1 MVVVQGS
8 KMIGLIQAFIQQG
21 DSPFTIILNFILTT
35 LPLTFPLAALFSSMF
50 YFHKLQ
56 EEGHYVA
63 IRSIGL
69 SEKFFIFPVMLCI
82 FFFSS
87 WFYSVNQYRI
97 PGIRGQLRL
106 MGNEVKAK
114 SFLNELRPGIFNN
127 SLNGITFFAEKIDST
142 SYQMHEIFMKFKMG
156 QDTTKAIMSEEG
168 HFDLNTKSDMGVGK
182 LVLGKGQMLVW
193 DANKKILEKFLFQKY
208 EYPLPIM
215 GEQLNVSVKASFLN
229 KEELDTLMAK
239 KETYFQEKFIDEEML
254 VRISL
259 EYLERYTLPISIV
272 LFSLLGSVLGGVFTP
287 RAQKNKKVLYA
298 LLTVI
303 FYYIL
308 YFLLVGLSKKFLISP
323 WIASLTPLLF
333 LLAVCIFRY
342 PRLRWSQ

>member
-1 MVVVQGS
+1 
-8 KMIGLIQAFIQQG
+8 
-21 DSPFTIILNFILTT
+21 
-35 LPLTFPLAALFSSMF
+35 
-50 YFHKLQ
+50 
-56 EEGHYVA
+56 
-63 IRSIGL
+63 
-69 SEKFFIFPVMLCI
+69 
-82 FFFSS
+82 
-87 WFYSVNQYRI
+87 
-97 PGIRGQLRL
+97 